1 MFLFL
6 LLLVSQSFSICVG
19 SDCFNLCSQDS
30 TLVEGDEA
38 GLEEILD
45 QLLEEGAG
53 GGRTQQHRDSVAATV
68 TYVIDHDPPM
78 DTDDTL
84 HDSRMVTHSESQVS
98 CVGSFK
104 KEKFPYVSYV
114 LEYIF
119 IYPVTFSHTHTVH
132 ENRTEL
138 MYRLV
143 PISTNVY
150 WRDIV

>member
-1 MFLFL
+1 MNCQYNLKFF
-6 LLLVSQSFSICVG
+6 SFSLFYILY
-19 SDCFNLCSQDS
+19 FHWIKILHSQDS

-98 CVGSFK
+98 RESNCDFFV
-104 KEKFPYVSYV
+104 
-114 LEYIF
+114 
-119 IYPVTFSHTHTVH
+119 
-132 ENRTEL
+132 
-138 MYRLV
+138 
-143 PISTNVY
+143 
-150 WRDIV
+150 